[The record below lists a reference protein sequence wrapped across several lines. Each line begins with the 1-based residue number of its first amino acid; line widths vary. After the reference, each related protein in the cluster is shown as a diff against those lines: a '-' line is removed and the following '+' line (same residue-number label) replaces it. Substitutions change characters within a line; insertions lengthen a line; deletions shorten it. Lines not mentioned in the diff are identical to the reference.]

1 MIKHIVMWRLKNKSD
16 AARIKQEL
24 ESMRGKIPGLLAL
37 EVGLNFADGTPV
49 DVALYSE
56 FKDRASLETY
66 ANHPVHVPVKQFVSA
81 LVAERWVADYDAA
94 G

>member
-24 ESMRGKIPGLLAL
+24 EGMRGRIPGLLAL
-37 EVGLNFADGTPV
+37 EVGLNFADGSPV

-56 FKDRASLETY
+56 LKDRAALEDY
-66 ANHPVHVPVKQFVSA
+66 INHPVHVPVKQFIGA
-81 LVAERWVADYDAA
+81 LVAERWVADYEV
-94 G
+94 